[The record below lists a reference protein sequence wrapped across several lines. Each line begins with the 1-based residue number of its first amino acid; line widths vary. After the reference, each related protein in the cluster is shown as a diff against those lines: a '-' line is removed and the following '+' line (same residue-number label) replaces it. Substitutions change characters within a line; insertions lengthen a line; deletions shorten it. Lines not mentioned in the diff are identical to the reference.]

1 MIAEIIDHNR
11 VRIPSYLPVELVNST
26 LRYLQAIIDGPTT
39 GVPRQS
45 FPYRHMS
52 LTPLVVSKLPRG
64 AGTGVVRKYLE
75 KEGTVEKWQKSSWSQ
90 KREAIAKR
98 RSLNDFERF
107 AVMLAKK
114 ARRDQVRKTLSKA

>member
-1 MIAEIIDHNR
+1 
-11 VRIPSYLPVELVNST
+11 
-26 LRYLQAIIDGPTT
+26 
-39 GVPRQS
+39 
-45 FPYRHMS
+45 MS